1 MRLRATGDHLSKR
14 PENLN
19 RLLNERDI
27 GWRLADFTRSSRSC
41 GFVSPCDLSALHA
54 SETTNG
60 WTSALLHGKLVVSY
74 EEEQAGGM
82 ASGTERDE
90 TARPRILI
98 VEDEPLIALML
109 TDMLAELGFQ
119 VTASVAQV
127 ADALAFLANDR
138 VDIALLDV
146 NIGAQ
151 KIDPVADLL
160 AARGTPF
167 IFTTGY
173 GTAGVPA
180 NHADRAI
187 LQKPFHID
195 DLAAAL
201 RSELG
206 IAEG

>member
-1 MRLRATGDHLSKR
+1 
-14 PENLN
+14 
-19 RLLNERDI
+19 
-27 GWRLADFTRSSRSC
+27 
-41 GFVSPCDLSALHA
+41 
-54 SETTNG
+54 
-60 WTSALLHGKLVVSY
+60 
-74 EEEQAGGM
+74 M
-82 ASGTERDE
+82 ARGTEQDE

-109 TDMLAELGFQ
+109 ADMLAELGFL
-119 VTASVAQV
+119 VAASVAQV
-127 ADALAFLANDR
+127 DDALAVLVDHP

-151 KIDPVADLL
+151 KIDPVADFL

-173 GTAGVPA
+173 GATGVPA
-180 NHADRAI
+180 NHADRTL

-195 DLAAAL
+195 ELAAVL

-206 IAEG
+206 IVKD